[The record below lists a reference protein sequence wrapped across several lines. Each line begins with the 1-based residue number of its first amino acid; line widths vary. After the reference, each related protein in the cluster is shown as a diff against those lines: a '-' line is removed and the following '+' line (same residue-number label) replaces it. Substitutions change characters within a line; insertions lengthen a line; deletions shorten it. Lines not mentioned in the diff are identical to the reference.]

1 MKNPMD
7 LSGRKNLLTGA
18 AGGIGCLIRS
28 EEISSGVA
36 FLLSDASSGIT
47 GQLLMVD
54 GGYSIS

>member
-18 AGGIGCLIRS
+18 AGGIGRLIRL
-28 EEISSGVA
+28 EEIASSVA
-36 FLLSDASSGIT
+36 FLRSDASSGIT